1 MIRKL
6 TDDELRFLHKEGYL
20 VLEQLYALEEIEDI
34 RQAFDHMWIDAVVN
48 KQFVQ
53 QPNRPLTSLYP
64 PVRDRHLSHERLM
77 QLMLDPRNIALAE
90 QLLGEEPLAVG
101 CDCFFKAPGADVL
114 PFHQDNYDIGAEPGT
129 TWAVWISLDQAD
141 PENGALRFVPGTQ
154 HFELIPPRLPSHLS
168 AYGQAVRVPEG
179 YKAVDVSTSPGD
191 VVLFNGQVLH
201 GSHANRTLYRFR
213 RSFVTHYVGSSVQK
227 IYVHYLDLYDRHG
240 NVVKRKLNRMHKL
253 QFDPAYRRKTS
264 IHSRKPTS

>member
-6 TDDELRFLHKEGYL
+6 TDEEMRFLHKEGYV
-20 VLEQLYALEEIEDI
+20 VLKQLYTMEEITEI
-34 RQAFDHMWIDAVVN
+34 RQEFEHMWIDLITS

-53 QPNRPLTSLYP
+53 QPKRPLTSLFL
-64 PVRDRHLSHERLM
+64 PVRDRHLAHDRLM
-77 QLMLDPRNIALAE
+77 KLMLDPRNIALAE

-129 TWAVWISLDQAD
+129 TWAVWISLDHAD
-141 PENGALRFVPGTQ
+141 RENGALRFVPGTQ
-154 HFELIPPRLPSHLS
+154 HFELIPPRLPSHLT
-168 AYGQAVRVPEG
+168 AYGQAVRVPQG
-179 YKAVDVSTSPGD
+179 YTPVDVSTSPGD

-201 GSHANRTLYRFR
+201 GSNANESKYRFR
-213 RSFVTHYVGSSVQK
+213 RSFVTHFVGSSVEK

-253 QFDPAYRRKTS
+253 QFDPAYKKKPS
-264 IHSRKPTS
+264 SHSR